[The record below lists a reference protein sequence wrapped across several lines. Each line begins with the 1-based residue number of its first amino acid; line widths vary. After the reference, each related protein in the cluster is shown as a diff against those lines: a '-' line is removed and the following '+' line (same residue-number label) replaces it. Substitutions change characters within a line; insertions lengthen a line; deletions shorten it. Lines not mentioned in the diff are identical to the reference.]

1 MHIQLIMVGKTESGH
16 VAEGLVHYL
25 KRIGRSARLKE
36 VIVPEG
42 RRKEAAARKEEEGHA
57 ILKALGPATR
67 LVLLDETGALLTS
80 PAFAAQLGRWRDQG
94 VRDLAFVIGGAY
106 GVSDAV
112 RAKAMFTLAL
122 SPMTFPHQLVRVLFA
137 EQLYRAFSLLE
148 GRKYHH
154 A

>member
-1 MHIQLIMVGKTESGH
+1 MEIRLVMVGKTEGGH
-16 VAEGLVHYL
+16 VAEGLAHYL
-25 KRIGRSARLKE
+25 ERIGRSVKVKE
-36 VIVPEG
+36 VIVAES
-42 RRKEAAARKEEEGHA
+42 RRKEAPARKEEEGRA
-57 ILKALGPATR
+57 ILKALGPSTR
-67 LVLLDETGALLTS
+67 MVLLDETGTLLSS

-94 VRDLAFVIGGAY
+94 VRELAFVIGGAF

-112 RAKAMFTLAL
+112 RSKALFTLAL

-137 EQLYRAFSLLE
+137 EQLYRAFTLLE